1 MKGLLD
7 ISVFGRFFQ
16 RPQKKS
22 LLVALLGDVVDHE
35 VVDLALSVSKKNSL
49 EIVLVHAVEI
59 PRDLPLDADLPD
71 ERKNGWEYVR
81 QVEAL
86 LKNNRCKIE
95 YTGLVMARDAG
106 VAIVKEASVR
116 DVGSI
121 FVGLPY
127 KYRQGTFALGSA
139 VPNILKNANCEVV
152 VVRQKIPNKNA

>member
-59 PRDLPLDADLPD
+59 PRDLPLDADLRD
-71 ERKNGWEYVR
+71 ARKNGWVYGR

-86 LKNNRCKIE
+86 LKNNHQHRNK
-95 YTGLVMARDAG
+95 
-106 VAIVKEASVR
+106 
-116 DVGSI
+116 
-121 FVGLPY
+121 Y
-127 KYRQGTFALGSA
+127 K
-139 VPNILKNANCEVV
+139 
-152 VVRQKIPNKNA
+152 